1 MVETSGQHEQR
12 ISEHL
17 TYGLSLAPVIATRK
31 QLKALT
37 DVPSR
42 TAEGNNW
49 QSYVL
54 LKIVFSKY
62 FSNITEYSRSYRC
75 HSE

>member
-12 ISEHL
+12 NLEHL

-31 QLKALT
+31 QLRELT
-37 DVPSR
+37 GVPSSK
-42 TAEGNNW
+42 AEGKNW

-54 LKIVFSKY
+54 LKIMF
-62 FSNITEYSRSYRC
+62 
-75 HSE
+75 